1 MKGEGELSERACSL
15 VMTGDVGDTVREAM
29 TGVVTSV
36 QDLFNIAGCDHE
48 QEDKTEPQVPAPLAR
63 VVDIRSPRGKR
74 RKAED
79 DGNPTK
85 PKRFRAARKSMDE
98 EEGFRPYKPPPPSP
112 GL

>member
-1 MKGEGELSERACSL
+1 
-15 VMTGDVGDTVREAM
+15 MTGDVGDTVTEAM
-29 TGVVTSV
+29 AGVVTSI
-36 QDLFNIAGCDHE
+36 QDLFNMAGCDHE
-48 QEDKTEPQVPAPLAR
+48 EDSETVSVPQVPAPLSR
-63 VVDIRSPRGKR
+63 VMDIGSPRGKR

-79 DGNPTK
+79 DGNPMK